1 MQYNVLE
8 YLENT
13 ACRLPEKEA
22 FFCQDGGWSF
32 ERLMDVS
39 KRVGTALAIRLHGVQ
54 HQPIVVFQERSPES
68 IAAFLG
74 VAYSGNCY
82 VPLDAG
88 MPPERLK
95 AILDLLRPAAAII
108 MGEAPAQPFGCPVI
122 SFAQAV
128 LYEADEALLKAI
140 RLASTDQDPLYI
152 IFTSGSTGTPKGVI
166 TCHRS
171 VIDYIDAFAEIAH
184 ITQDD
189 VLGSQAPLDYVAAIR
204 DIYLPLKQGASC
216 YLLPKSLFSMPARLF
231 DTLDERRVTTLCWVA
246 SAFVIPAKMNA
257 FAYKVPR
264 YVNKVI
270 FTGAVMPSKYLRRWQ
285 QALPDALYINHY
297 GPTEITASCTY
308 AVMDHLVGE
317 NETLP
322 IGVPYR
328 NTGIL
333 LLDEGGREIT
343 APGEIGELCVRGCS
357 LALGY
362 YGAPEATAKAFVQN
376 PLNAAWP
383 ERIYRTGDYASRD
396 EQGVLWFHGRKDSQ
410 IKLMGHRVEL
420 FEIEEAARA
429 VEGVEDACCLFQAE
443 KEWLWL
449 FVQSA
454 TAESAGMFEQLKRR
468 LPGFMIPRR
477 LVIRPALPALAN
489 GKVDRRSLMAEME
502 AQSHGAG

>member
-22 FFCQDGGWSF
+22 FSGPNGGWPF
-32 ERLMDVS
+32 ARVLDAAR
-39 KRVGTALAIRLHGVQ
+39 RVGTALALQLPGVRR
-54 HQPIVVFQERSPES
+54 QPVVVFQERSPES
-68 IAAFLG
+68 VAAFLG
-74 VAYSGNCY
+74 VVYSGNCY

-88 MPPERLK
+88 LPPERLQ
-95 AILDLLRPAAAII
+95 AILGLLRPAAVLRV
-108 MGEAPAQPFGCPVI
+108 GEATTPPVSCPVL
-122 SFAQAV
+122 SYDQAV
-128 LYEADEALLKAI
+128 LCEADEALLKTI

-152 IFTSGSTGTPKGVI
+152 IFTSGSTGTPKGVV

-184 ITQDD
+184 IAQDD
-189 VLGSQAPLDYVAAIR
+189 VLGGQAPLDYVAAIR
-204 DIYLPLKQGASC
+204 DIYLPLKLGASC
-216 YLLPKSLFSMPARLF
+216 HLLPKSLFSMPARLF
-231 DTLDERRVTTLCWVA
+231 DALDEHRVTTLCWVA

-308 AVMDHLVGE
+308 AVIDHLVGE

-328 NTGIL
+328 NTDIL
-333 LLDEGGREIT
+333 LLDEEGREVT
-343 APGEIGELCVRGCS
+343 APGRIGELCVRGCS

-362 YGAPEATAKAFVQN
+362 YGAPEATARAFVQN

-396 EQGVLWFHGRKDSQ
+396 ERGVLWFHGRKDSQ

-420 FEIEEAARA
+420 FEIEAAARA
-429 VEGVEDACCLFQAE
+429 VEGVEDACCFFQAE

-454 TAESAGMFEQLKRR
+454 TVESAELFEQLKRR
-468 LPGFMIPRR
+468 LPAFMIPRR
-477 LVIRPALPALAN
+477 LVIRPALPVLAN